1 MEVLLQRLTTSD
13 NGTFGI
19 LIKQDKPLFVTLE
32 LPWKNNQSMTSC
44 IPVGR
49 YRATKMMSNAFGKVL
64 FVLHDVPGRDVI
76 EVHIGNS
83 IKDTHGCI
91 LLGMS
96 FSTSDYMI
104 SDSTIAFNKFM
115 TIMPEEFYLTIEDV
129 IVKGGSLWV

>member
-32 LPWKNNQSMTSC
+32 LPWKNNQSMISC

-49 YRATKMMSNAFGKVL
+49 YRATKMMSKAFGKIV
-64 FVLHDVPGRDVI
+64 FVLHDIPGRDVI
-76 EVHIGNS
+76 EMHIGNS

-96 FSTSDYMI
+96 FNTSDYMI
-104 SDSTIAFNKFM
+104 SDSKIAFDKFM
-115 TIMPEEFYLTIEDV
+115 AIMPDEFYLTIEDV
-129 IVKGGSLWV
+129 IVKGGSSWV